1 MGPDG
6 VVYAIANAGAWKPEY
21 KTLEELMR
29 AGVLRR
35 ATEQE
40 AALIAADDV
49 PPPLEEELR
58 RLEQRMRDTPRPSLI
73 LEMYPLAPDATQ
85 RRGDRRPPWMG
96 KKPWWQ
102 R

>member
-6 VVYAIANAGAWKPEY
+6 LVYVIADAGAWKPEY

-40 AALIAADDV
+40 VALIAADDV

-58 RLEQRMRDTPRPSLI
+58 RLEQRMRDEALRAI
-73 LEMYPLAPDATQ
+73 IVERYPEPEAAQ
-85 RRGDRRPPWMG
+85 RRVERRPPWMG